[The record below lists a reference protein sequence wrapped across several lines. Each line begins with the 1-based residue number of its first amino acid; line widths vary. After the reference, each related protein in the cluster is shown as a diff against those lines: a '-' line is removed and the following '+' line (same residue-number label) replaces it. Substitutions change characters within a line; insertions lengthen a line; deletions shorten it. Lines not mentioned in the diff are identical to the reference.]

1 MGRLSE
7 RLKPFPSIGLDT
19 SIFIY
24 HFEEHPAFLPL
35 TRELLSG
42 IETGQ
47 WEGITSTITLME
59 LMVLPLKLERE
70 DIARNYEV
78 LLVHFPHVR
87 VVDIDRNVSRKA
99 AQIRA
104 GFGIRPPDASQVA
117 ASLVHGAKV
126 FATNDRG
133 LVRLQSEIDIVILD
147 EFVSQDG

>member
-59 LMVLPLKLERE
+59 LMVLPLKLERGGV
-70 DIARNYEV
+70 ARNYEA
-78 LLVHFPHVR
+78 LLVHFPHLR

-104 GFGIRPPDASQVA
+104 GFGIRPPDALQVA
-117 ASLVHGAKV
+117 ASLVHGARV

-147 EFVSQDG
+147 DFVAQDG